1 MTLKHY
7 TLLISAALLSAC
19 TEDPLFGDA
28 PADRGSLIEQGRYL
42 TARSAETPTSEIT
55 GDDDI
60 KWFPVGTL
68 YRLLAYTKDYVDESN
83 PDYNKKAE
91 RCRFNKVAWE
101 GENGNLRFINV
112 TETPDKWFGFSPM
125 ASEGNEQQSIDFYGL
140 TYGKAEERTESYI
153 KLDGID
159 NENLPADPLDNIK
172 RTENVDDDN
181 KLADLMRGELLNQNI
196 YTAGVDAEANAQSV
210 LPFRHCFSRLHFM
223 TVQQSVDE
231 EVDGKTEKRP
241 VFDGLEIVSVKVT
254 NTYLNGAV
262 YLKDGK
268 VELSGDPAKRELA
281 FSDADNDGD
290 GLRDPLTGPRPV
302 TVNQTEL
309 GEMIV
314 YPSAGEVLRNENLSA
329 DGYILGLEIKVKCPS
344 AEMRQKFINVDNTIT
359 CNPEEDTADA
369 FYMTVKKEQITDYY
383 SKEDK
388 KPLYLMQN
396 TGYTIVLSFQ
406 DDAVR
411 IITVIPLV
419 EEWLPGEGTPSDP
432 WQEQPMGQPQMFDN
446 IVWSDRNIGARDY
459 DPKLD
464 FEKTIGYFYQSGRN
478 IPYYPFDTKPYY
490 DSHWNYNHDKPL
502 PKPEDIDKSIL
513 ADVEKATDSR
523 YRFFPIV
530 DDERIL
536 KMHGGNW
543 SPSSAQAAYTWSI
556 NTDEGKIPQLYIPE
570 EKPKKENVY
579 FDFVRQ
585 NKREYTKE
593 NHPLLPEHD
602 MHWELDY
609 RNQPTTGSWQIPT
622 SNDFL
627 SIFPSTPFAG
637 NIAFSRGGWSSDPM
651 SWASGLILADKSTKY
666 DIAENVRTIRVTV
679 PFYSKDPT
687 SISSDPTGR
696 SDKYQQAYNTL
707 KINDDAGCTNL
718 SAYGV
723 GPHKN
728 ISTEPDGDP
737 EDGYASVY
745 LISRDGDDETTLPSY
760 LPGEKFVVRSWGTIY
775 AIKRVYTDQAYRMR
789 WRVFY
794 KLYGSSANDSEKT
807 PGMYIEICR
816 YRCNAK
822 ARLNDDNYKTD
833 YDWDHPAARIFI
845 PVCGL
850 GDWSGQ
856 YINFGTEC
864 QYATSDPIGA
874 WGSGH
879 DGGTG
884 AVQIKITGDSYYN
897 VYIAVIKNVINRTF
911 GKQIRPIYKGG

>member
-19 TEDPLFGDA
+19 TEEPLFGDA

-419 EEWLPGEGTPSDP
+419 EEWLPGEGTPADP
-432 WQEQPMGQPQMFDN
+432 WQEQAMGQAQMYDN
-446 IVWSDRNIGARDY
+446 VVWSDRNIGAAHF
-459 DPKLD
+459 DPINED
-464 FEKTIGYFYQSGRN
+464 FENSMGYFYQAGRN
-478 IPYYPFDTKPYY
+478 IPYYPFKFYNESTKGYY
-490 DSHWNYNHDKPL
+490 WSKDANGNWKAPTINDVQKLQHYDDNNTNWIDIGNSGTYVYRFYPVVD
-502 PKPEDIDKSIL
+502 PKIL
-513 ADVEKATDSR
+513 AMGSEQWWVISRKNQATAKD
-523 YRFFPIV
+523 
-530 DDERIL
+530 
-536 KMHGGNW
+536 
-543 SPSSAQAAYTWSI
+543 
-556 NTDEGKIPQLYIPE
+556 PQMMIPE
-570 EKPKKENVY
+570 EKPGNKY
-579 FDFVRQ
+579 FDFMVDNTLNNDDMEW
-585 NKREYTKE
+585 NKST
-593 NHPLLPEHD
+593 L
-602 MHWELDY
+602 
-609 RNQPTTGSWQIPT
+609 NQPVSGAWRVPTGDQ
-622 SNDFL
+622 FM
-627 SIFPSTPFAG
+627 SIFPSTPLAG
-637 NIAFSRGGWSSDPM
+637 NITFKNGGYSNDPM
-651 SWASGLILADKSTKY
+651 SWGNKGITVNNGVEGRIDTLKT
-666 DIAENVRTIRVTV
+666 RTLRVTV
-679 PFYSKDPT
+679 PYYKPGEEVKKANTAFT
-687 SISSDPTGR
+687 R
-696 SDKYQQAYNTL
+696 AWETL
-707 KINDDAGCTNL
+707 KKNNDPGTTHTELYTAGGPGSDTNIK
-718 SAYGV
+718 YD
-723 GPHKN
+723 PN
-728 ISTEPDGDP
+728 GDP
-737 EDGYASVY
+737 EDGFASIYVISMEEGSVQYLPEPYASRTSDFS
-745 LISRDGDDETTLPSY
+745 I
-760 LPGEKFVVRSWGTIY
+760 KSWGTIY
-775 AIKRVYTDQAYRMR
+775 GIKRVYTNQAYRMR
-789 WRVFY
+789 WRAIVAQ
-794 KLYGSSANDSEKT
+794 KTGSHN
-807 PGMYIEICR
+807 PGIVIEVCR
-816 YRCNAK
+816 YRCTA
-822 ARLNDDNYKTD
+822 DDTFDETNYKTK
-833 YDWDHPAARIFI
+833 YDWDHPAARIYF

-850 GDWSGQ
+850 GDFTGQ

-864 QYATSDPIGA
+864 QYATSDPI
-874 WGSGH
+874 SG
-879 DGGTG
+879 GKTS
-884 AVQIKITGDSYYN
+884 AVQIKITGN
-897 VYIAVIKNVINRTF
+897 NETNAYIAIVKNQINRHF
-911 GKQIRPIYKGG
+911 GMQIRPVWGGN